1 MCDVLS
7 TYKFQAPVT
16 SGIFIHPAF
25 TRFYIVVLDCEM
37 HFFFFFIFSEK
48 KNCSNTDTW
57 YSSKVTSLSL
67 FVDMCHPL
75 NVNIIFF
82 CDKNYKTL
90 HYDIGCHMSYIN
102 TETACLLHNEIRPSL
117 VIICLQF
124 KFNNTTSINPPTHFS
139 FRGLIVTLY
148 ISWIQNDSE

>member
-1 MCDVLS
+1 MCNVLS
-7 TYKFQAPVT
+7 TYKFQVYS
-16 SGIFIHPAF
+16 SGIYPF
-25 TRFYIVVLDCEM
+25 L
-37 HFFFFFIFSEK
+37 HFCPGLWNALFFFIFSEK

-90 HYDIGCHMSYIN
+90 HYDIGCHMSYMN

-148 ISWIQNDSE
+148 ISWIQNGSE